1 MTQFNP
7 LIYFKKIWS
16 LNWTLSISNRNGED
30 PYLPEYW
37 VHINDFTLSI
47 FYTTH
52 LGRTNDTLSCD
63 CYVLYFHLITQL
75 TLEVVC
81 IYRFYPAQMV
91 LENLTVPSCIS
102 ITLRN

>member
-1 MTQFNP
+1 MQGAGLVFHDAGAYRMSMALTYNLRMHP
-7 LIYFKKIWS
+7 
-16 LNWTLSISNRNGED
+16 
-30 PYLPEYW
+30 PEYW
-37 VHINDFTLSI
+37 VRINDFTLSI

-52 LGRTNDTLSCD
+52 LCRTNDILSCD

-81 IYRFYPAQMV
+81 TYRFYPAQMV